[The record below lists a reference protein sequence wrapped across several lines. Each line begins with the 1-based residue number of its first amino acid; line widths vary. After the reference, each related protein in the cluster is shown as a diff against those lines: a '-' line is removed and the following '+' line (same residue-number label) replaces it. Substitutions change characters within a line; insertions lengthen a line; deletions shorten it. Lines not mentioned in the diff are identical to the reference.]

1 MKRLS
6 LLLALIAF
14 TLGANAQH
22 KDVKQA
28 KSSSLDAPY
37 KIRHNNLSIGNM
49 AYSQKVLRAWKDF
62 DDNTLDNSAAAFA
75 DDIIATF
82 PDGTMVKG
90 KADFLK
96 MAKGYRS
103 GLAAVSST
111 VDACT
116 TMKSP
121 DDPGMEVVS
130 IWGVETD
137 TLKDGTVTK
146 THLNEVWFFNKD
158 GKVTEMHQMAA
169 KDMPNGK

>member
-14 TLGANAQH
+14 ALGANAQH
-22 KDVKQA
+22 KDVKQV

-37 KIRHNNLSIGNM
+37 KITHDNLSIGNM
-49 AYSQKVLRAWKDF
+49 AYSRKVLSAWKDF
-62 DDNTLDNSAAAFA
+62 DNNTLDNSAALFA
-75 DDIIATF
+75 EDIIATF

-90 KADFLK
+90 KDDFIK
-96 MAKGYRS
+96 MANEYRS
-103 GLAAVSST
+103 SLAAVSST

-121 DDPGMEVVS
+121 DHPEMEVVS

-137 TLKDGTVTK
+137 TMKDGTVTK
-146 THLNEVWFFNKD
+146 THLNEVWFFNKE
-158 GKVTEMHQMAA
+158 GKVTEMHQMSA
-169 KDMPNGK
+169 KDIPNGK